1 MAAAR
6 IFVFFTGA
14 GTFFFARSSALRLAA
29 SSAPFASAI
38 CATSPSAS
46 ASRRDGQRE
55 RARDRGGLGGIAAE
69 ALAVTVLRIA
79 FLGAAT
85 RATESG
91 VETRDIIVFWKR
103 RA

>member
-1 MAAAR
+1 MVSASAPATAAD
-6 IFVFFTGA
+6 
-14 GTFFFARSSALRLAA
+14 LAA
-29 SSAPFASAI
+29 S
-38 CATSPSAS
+38 
-46 ASRRDGQRE
+46 
-55 RARDRGGLGGIAAE
+55 AAE